1 VTSLTNSAAQPAP
14 ERKESPRSLSVS
26 CSATNVLVVDDDR
39 SFRVLAR
46 SLLEPAGVRI
56 AEAETGFNGLAYLK
70 AHPREVDA
78 VVMDLVLPDR
88 DGISAIREV
97 KSAFPGIKVIAV
109 SGADSADLYL
119 RVSAF
124 LGADAVL
131 SKSRIELLAA
141 VLGEVLG

>member
-1 VTSLTNSAAQPAP
+1 
-14 ERKESPRSLSVS
+14 
-26 CSATNVLVVDDDR
+26 
-39 SFRVLAR
+39 
-46 SLLEPAGVRI
+46 
-56 AEAETGFNGLAYLK
+56 
-70 AHPREVDA
+70 
-78 VVMDLVLPDR
+78 MDLVLPDR

-97 KSAFPGIKVIAV
+97 KSAFPGAQIQVIAV

-131 SKSRIELLAA
+131 PKSRIELLAA

>member
-1 VTSLTNSAAQPAP
+1 MMPLTNSAAQPAP
-14 ERKESPRSLSVS
+14 GRKVSTRPGSV
-26 CSATNVLVVDDDR
+26 CAETNVLVVDDDR
-39 SFRVLAR
+39 SFRQLAR
-46 SLLEPAGVRI
+46 SLLEPSGVRI

-70 AHPREVDA
+70 AHAQEVDA
-78 VVMDLVLPDR
+78 VIMDLILPDR

-97 KSAFPGIKVIAV
+97 KSAFPGVKVIAV

-131 SKSRIELLAA
+131 PKSRIERLSSL
-141 VLGEVLG
+141 LGEVLR